1 MDFKKNIYNI
11 FNSMVYDRSYY
22 EIVSDFFE
30 MSAIAIRNAVD
41 LRPSREMY
49 EERYLQTAKHYK
61 PEQLQK
67 FSQALAIL
75 QKEISSAV
83 DGNAAFADWAGE
95 IYMESRTSNSN
106 LGQFFTPYHVSKVIA
121 LCGLDISHITA
132 KIAADP
138 DTVITIGE
146 PTCGAGGL
154 IVAAIEELSRQNI
167 NYAWN
172 VFVDCGDIDARCVH
186 MTYLTLSLLGVP
198 AVVRRGDALLLDY
211 KEEWLTP
218 AYIFAYPHF
227 AKRIGQGGYPKSPV
241 VMKSTSQPPTA
252 ATAIEPTPTAIEPPK
267 IDKTGQYL
275 LF

>member
-11 FNSMVYDRSYY
+11 FDSMVYDRSYY

-41 LRPSREMY
+41 LRPCREMY

-95 IYMESRTSNSN
+95 IYMESKTSNSN
-106 LGQFFTPYHVSKVIA
+106 LGQFFTPYYVSKVIA
-121 LCGLDISHITA
+121 LCGLDISHISA

-211 KEEWLTP
+211 KEDWLTP

-227 AKRIGQGGYPKSPV
+227 VKRIGQGGYPKSPV
-241 VMKSTSQPPTA
+241 VMQSTSQPPTA
-252 ATAIEPTPTAIEPPK
+252 AKAIEPTPTAIEPPK

>member
-1 MDFKKNIYNI
+1 MT
-11 FNSMVYDRSYY
+11 YDRSYY

-41 LRPSREMY
+41 LRPSRETY

-95 IYMESRTSNSN
+95 IYM
-106 LGQFFTPYHVSKVIA
+106 
-121 LCGLDISHITA
+121 
-132 KIAADP
+132 
-138 DTVITIGE
+138 
-146 PTCGAGGL
+146 
-154 IVAAIEELSRQNI
+154 
-167 NYAWN
+167 
-172 VFVDCGDIDARCVH
+172 
-186 MTYLTLSLLGVP
+186 
-198 AVVRRGDALLLDY
+198 
-211 KEEWLTP
+211 
-218 AYIFAYPHF
+218 
-227 AKRIGQGGYPKSPV
+227 
-241 VMKSTSQPPTA
+241 TSQPPTA
-252 ATAIEPTPTAIEPPK
+252 ATAIEPPK

>member
-11 FNSMVYDRSYY
+11 FDSMVYDRSYY

-41 LRPSREMY
+41 LRPSRETY

-95 IYMESRTSNSN
+95 IYMESKTSNSN
-106 LGQFFTPYHVSKVIA
+106 LGQFFTPYHVSKVVA
-121 LCGLDISHITA
+121 LCGLDISRISA

-198 AVVRRGDALLLDY
+198 AVVRRGDALMLKYTED
-211 KEEWLTP
+211 WFTP

-227 AKRIGQGGYPKSPV
+227 AKRIGQSGYPKSPTV
-241 VMKSTSQPPTA
+241 VKSTSQPPTA